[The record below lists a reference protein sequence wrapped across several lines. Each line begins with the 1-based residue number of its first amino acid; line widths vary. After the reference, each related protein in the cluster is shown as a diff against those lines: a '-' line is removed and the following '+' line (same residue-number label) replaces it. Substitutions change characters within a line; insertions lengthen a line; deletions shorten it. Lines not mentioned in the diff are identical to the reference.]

1 MKKLLPLLLFVLLA
15 FVGCQRGPATYQM
28 SKSPREIATNAEN
41 FAKQVTR
48 QSRHYNAEDW
58 QVVVDQFVAM
68 SKDFLGNR
76 NVLTEDEIMRF
87 DNARLQFISAVD
99 TYGGEELVAQV
110 KEAYGN
116 IMQ

>member
-15 FVGCQRGPATYQM
+15 FAGCQRGPATYQM

-68 SKDFLGNR
+68 SKDFLEQR
-76 NVLTEDEIMRF
+76 SAMTEEEIMRF
-87 DNARLQFISAVD
+87 DYARLEFMSALD
-99 TYGGEELVAQV
+99 AAGDEALVAHV
-110 KEAYGN
+110 KELYGN
-116 IMQ
+116 IVQ